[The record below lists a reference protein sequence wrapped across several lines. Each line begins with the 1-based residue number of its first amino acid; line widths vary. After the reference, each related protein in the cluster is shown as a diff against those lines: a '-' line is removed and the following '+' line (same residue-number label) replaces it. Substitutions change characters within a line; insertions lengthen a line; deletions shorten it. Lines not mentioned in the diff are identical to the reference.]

1 MKFNLNDFVTVK
13 LTKKGKLIYYQKA
26 LESKQKYVER
36 LKKWNNWQSI
46 SKQKPK
52 EYTEITSY
60 LNKKSDKYFEQKIA
74 GLQED
79 GTITIP
85 FTQLINIFGSSL
97 FFEKRAKVLKEK
109 MIIDVN
115 SSTRKLFPPE
125 ENKVLEI
132 ISLQDQ
138 ISLRLTEYG
147 ASLLRER
154 DYKGQI
160 NDNNEVLLTVF
171 NMIKY
176 LYQDTDTYHAQ
187 IAQEVSTIPKQKN
200 SKFHILVRKIS

>member
-36 LKKWNNWQSI
+36 LKEWNNWQSI
-46 SKQKPK
+46 SEQKPK

-115 SSTRKLFPPE
+115 SSIRKYFPPE
-125 ENKVLEI
+125 ENKLLEM
-132 ISLQDQ
+132 ISLQDHL
-138 ISLRLTEYG
+138 SLQLTDYG
-147 ASLLRER
+147 ASLLRMR
-154 DYKGQI
+154 NYKGQI
-160 NDNNEVLLTVF
+160 SDHNIVQISLYD
-171 NMIKY
+171 MIKY
-176 LYQDTDTYHAQ
+176 LYQDTDEYYRK
-187 IAQEVSTIPKQKN
+187 IAQEVSTIPKQKVN
-200 SKFHILVRKIS
+200 KLEMIMRKIS

>member
-36 LKKWNNWQSI
+36 LKEWNNWQSI
-46 SKQKPK
+46 SKQKTK

-79 GTITIP
+79 GTITIS

-147 ASLLRER
+147 ASLLKER

-176 LYQDTDTYHAQ
+176 LYQDADTYHAQ
-187 IAQEVSTIPKQKN
+187 IAREVSTIPKQKN
-200 SKFHILVRKIS
+200 SKFHMLVRKIG